1 MNDNTKYI
9 AYLILRDQYLKMN
22 NLDGLNDKELLS
34 RMSSYFPSDW
44 ELKYS
49 LDEKI
54 NLMGMAIKGKT
65 NLLNFEKCDI
75 FISYGDKKN

>member
-1 MNDNTKYI
+1 
-9 AYLILRDQYLKMN
+9 
-22 NLDGLNDKELLS
+22 
-34 RMSSYFPSDW
+34 MSSYFPSDW

-65 NLLNFEKCDI
+65 NLLNFEKGDI